1 MNFSDDILWVF
12 SSKAFLPSD
21 IIGGIYPATYL
32 NIKRL
37 IFLSNHDAI
46 KTLDNLKPKLII
58 LGKCL
63 NSNIINLVNE
73 AKKREIKVISIFDDW
88 HFEPITE
95 REKIKFDFNF
105 KLSELSDN
113 IVVKSY
119 EAQKLIKKNLNI
131 DSKIINDS
139 IRYKTLEIKH
149 RIEKK
154 PNLLW
159 FGTSSNY
166 DTLIFSIDEIS
177 SQNIDCNLSIVT
189 NVTDELK
196 IMIQKSNLKNINIK
210 FVDFSDKK
218 LTEEALISDIILIP
232 QFSDNRR
239 AVKSSNRFVDAIN
252 FGRLVITNKDNLH
265 VDLKK
270 YYFKGLLT
278 DGIDWAKKNPEK
290 LLFMLES
297 GQKYVRNEYSI
308 DAISMTWMKLI
319 QNTI

>member
-232 QFSDNRR
+232 QFKNKEF
-239 AVKSSNRFVDAIN
+239 KSIKKSLVLSN
-252 FGRLVITNKDNLH
+252 LL
-265 VDLKK
+265 LKK
-270 YYFKGLLT
+270 NF
-278 DGIDWAKKNPEK
+278 
-290 LLFMLES
+290 ES
-297 GQKYVRNEYSI
+297 FESKFL
-308 DAISMTWMKLI
+308 ISKFSSL
-319 QNTI
+319 